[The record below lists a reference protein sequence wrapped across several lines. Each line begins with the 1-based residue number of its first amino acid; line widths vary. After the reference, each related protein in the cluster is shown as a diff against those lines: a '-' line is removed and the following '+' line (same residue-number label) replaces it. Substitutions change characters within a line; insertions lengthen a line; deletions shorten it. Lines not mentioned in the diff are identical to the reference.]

1 MLTGVHLKTINVRQ
15 YITKDN
21 VVAAGLLLQLLLWKQ
36 HMLLIKEFNQLPIQL
51 NNLYLALVHTEILDV
66 MAVGI
71 IVLGII

>member
-1 MLTGVHLKTINVRQ
+1 VLTGVHLKTINVRQ